1 MSFSKLSFTNAGRA
15 LQAKALAGTPL
26 VFTKIALG
34 SGSLNGRDP
43 ATFTSLLESKVSISI
58 SKTTREGQQVTLEAN
73 FSNQDNNTGFYWR
86 EVGLFANDPTLG
98 EILYCYGNA
107 GNVAEYIQPSTSS
120 SIEKVITL
128 TAVVGNA
135 QNVTAIINTA
145 AFATKKDIS
154 AMTMSLSEVNS
165 KLAQTANIQFVKE
178 EIAKAQLEG
187 AGVDTSNFVVQSDL
201 QESNVRIENT
211 YNAIG
216 RLSLNM
222 KDITGGYENFY
233 YNNGN
238 RIDKA
243 TSSRSYVVTGGE
255 VIKIEMTSLIWIDIY
270 VFLSSNG
277 DVLSYLRAGSTSP
290 IIIDN
295 LIVPTGAVKL
305 ICSTQAAFLGDI
317 KVTKYYTKTD
327 DVQNE
332 LTNLSK
338 SVDTRF
344 DFYKNDVAL
353 YNEISPIYITGSY
366 VKSDGWMGTSSNFE
380 YTAPILLKKDHKIV
394 IYAEGYLATV
404 SILALTNQ
412 SGDLSRKTPLVVSTD
427 SKYKKYEYVSD
438 RDIYVTISTTMRSGC
453 KIYITEFTV
462 RNDYIDTNL
471 YETKENFRNVFY
483 NSSYAKLIN
492 KALFGGDSITAGYRK
507 SGYTDA
513 KKSYPNYLAQMCEF
527 ELCDVIAQ
535 PGITTMGWWT
545 DKAKTK
551 TYTNY
556 EVVFLKLGQNGGLTD
571 TIDIDCVGTT
581 YEDYAMTNTG
591 CYCKIIEY
599 ITEQNPKIKIFLIT
613 THHSHTTD
621 NLVISKIVDKYSN
634 CYLIDI
640 NNHPYFNVDDN
651 KYHVS
656 NTGISYDVHFNTIG
670 NMALAK
676 VIYDLLCDC
685 IVKNVVD
692 FYDF

>member
-1 MSFSKLSFTNAGRA
+1 MKYTKNYRFKKPEPNDTRNINDINDSFDLVDAKLKETQDKNTN
-15 LQAKALAGTPL
+15 LDETFQQL
-26 VFTKIALG
+26 VIDKGNSNAEIVASRRDKINNK
-34 SGSLNGRDP
+34 SHNSLPDRLD
-43 ATFTSLLESKVSISI
+43 SVSS
-58 SKTTREGQQVTLEAN
+58 Q
-73 FSNQDNNTGFYWR
+73 
-86 EVGLFANDPTLG
+86 
-98 EILYCYGNA
+98 
-107 GNVAEYIQPSTSS
+107 
-120 SIEKVITL
+120 
-128 TAVVGNA
+128 
-135 QNVTAIINTA
+135 
-145 AFATKKDIS
+145 
-154 AMTMSLSEVNS
+154 
-165 KLAQTANIQFVKE
+165 LAQKANVQFVNE

-201 QESNVRIENT
+201 QASNNKIENT

-216 RLSLNM
+216 RLPLST
-222 KDITGGYENFY
+222 KEITGGYENFY
-233 YNNGN
+233 YNNGI
-238 RIDKA
+238 RIERA
-243 TSSRSYVVTGGE
+243 TSSRSYDVTSGE
-255 VIKIEMTSLIWIDIY
+255 VIKIEMTSLIWIDVY
-270 VFLSSNG
+270 VFLSIDG
-277 DVLSYLRAGSTSP
+277 DVISYLRASSTEP
-290 IIIDN
+290 ITIDN
-295 LIVPTGAVKL
+295 LIVPNGAVKL
-305 ICSTQAAFLGDI
+305 ICSTKSAFLGDI

-327 DVQNE
+327 DVQND

-338 SVDTRF
+338 SVDVRF

-366 VKSDGWMGTSSNFE
+366 VKNDGWIGTSSNFE

-394 IYAEGYLATV
+394 VYAEGYLTSVAIV
-404 SILALTNQ
+404 ALTNQ
-412 SGDLSRKTPLVVSTD
+412 SGDLNRKTPLVLSTD
-427 SKYKKYEYVSD
+427 SKYRKYEYVSD
-438 RDIYVTISTTMRSGC
+438 RDIYVTISTTVRSGC

-462 RNDYIDTNL
+462 RSDYIDTNMF
-471 YETKENFRNVFY
+471 ETKENFRNIFY
-483 NSSYAKLIN
+483 NSSFAKLIN
-492 KALFGGDSITAGYRK
+492 KAFFGGDSITAGYRK

-527 ELCDVIAQ
+527 ESYDVLAQ

-571 TIDIDCVGTT
+571 TIDVDCVGNT
-581 YEDYAMTNTG
+581 YEEYAMTNTG

-599 ITEQNPKIKIFLIT
+599 ITEQNPKIKVFLIT

-621 NLVISKIVDKYSN
+621 NLVISKIVEKYSN

-640 NNHPYFNVDDN
+640 NNHPYFNVDDT
-651 KYHVS
+651 KFHVS
-656 NTGISYDVHFNTIG
+656 NTGVSYDVHFNTIG

-685 IVKNVVD
+685 IEKNVVD